1 MKILFLS
8 DNFPPETNAPAT
20 RTYEHCVEWVKKGE
34 EVTVITCFPNF
45 PKGKVFKG
53 YKNKLYQKE
62 IIDGITVIR
71 VWSYIAENKG
81 FIRRIFDF
89 TSFALMSF
97 IFGLF
102 IKTDVI
108 IATSPQFFTT
118 ISAQFLSFFKRKF
131 WIMEVRDLWP
141 DSIVAV
147 GSIKKNSIIYRLL
160 SKIEFSLYKNANK
173 IVVVTNSFYNYLTNI
188 GISNEKIAIIPNG
201 IYCNKSIEKNS
212 EIDLKAKLGLK
223 NKFVIS
229 YIGTHGM
236 AHGLSF
242 ILNSISEVDRNI
254 HFLFIGDGAQK
265 KELIKLSDNL
275 KLNNVTFLD
284 SKSKSEIDSYIE
296 VSDAA
301 LVNLIES
308 EIFENV
314 IPSKIFEN
322 VYHQKP
328 ILLGV
333 KGEAKE
339 LIEKY
344 KVGVCFDPENKSSF
358 LTAIELVKTYSKS
371 KKYAANCKKMLK
383 LFDRKNLAKSMLEF
397 IKY

>member
-8 DNFPPETNAPAT
+8 DNFPPEVNAPAT
-20 RTYEHCVEWVKKGE
+20 RTYEHCAEWVKKGE

-45 PKGKVFKG
+45 PRGKVFKG
-53 YKNKLYQKE
+53 YKNKLYKKE
-62 IIDGITVIR
+62 VIDGIKVIR

-81 FIRRIFDF
+81 FIRRILDF
-89 TSFALMSF
+89 NSFAMMSF

-118 ISAQFLSFFKRKF
+118 IAARFLSLFKRRP

-147 GSIKKNSIIYRLL
+147 GSIKKSSIIYRLL
-160 SKIEFSLYKNANK
+160 SKIEFSLYKNTNK

-188 GISNEKIAIIPNG
+188 GISKEKIAIIPNG
-201 IYCNKSIEKNS
+201 MYCNKSIEKNS
-212 EIDLKAKLGLK
+212 EIDLKAKLGLE
-223 NKFVIS
+223 NKFIIS

-284 SKSKSEIDSYIE
+284 SKTKSEIDSYIGI
-296 VSDAA
+296 SDAA

-333 KGEAKE
+333 KGEAQE

-344 KVGVCFDPENKSSF
+344 KVGVCFDPENKSSL
-358 LTAIELVKTYSKS
+358 LTAIELVRTYSKS
-371 KKYAANCKKMLK
+371 KNYTANCKKMLK